1 MNELSQKELAELLGL
16 TTRQIR
22 NLEAEGMPC
31 RAEKNRKRY
40 PAREAISW
48 YHDRRVQRAVYE
60 MAPTDFNDAKAREM
74 AARAE
79 KAEIEVRQLRGELI
93 HVDDL
98 EALHARPLAQLR
110 SRLLALPG
118 RIAAELPMPAVDAV
132 EAIEPVVHE
141 IMAEL
146 SEFDPDE
153 DGE

>member
-1 MNELSQKELAELLGL
+1 MKELSQKELAVLLGL
-16 TTRQIR
+16 STRQIR
-22 NLEAEGMPC
+22 NLEAEGMPH
-31 RAEKNRKRY
+31 RAEKNRKYY
-40 PAREAISW
+40 PVDAVQWYVGRKEQAARDE
-48 YHDRRVQRAVYE
+48 V
-60 MAPTDFNDAKAREM
+60 APTDFNEAKAREM

-98 EALHARPLAQLR
+98 EALHAKPLAQLR
-110 SRLLALPG
+110 ARLLALPG
-118 RIAAELPMPAVDAV
+118 RIAAELPMPAVEAV

-153 DGE
+153 GSE